1 MRIRHGDTARGNL
14 VKGAKILA
22 KAVGATLGPNGRIV
36 LIEDKF
42 GKVIATKDGVTVAR
56 SITLPNNEQNMGVK
70 LLADAALKVATE
82 CGDGTTT
89 CVVIAAE
96 LLERCDQLVR
106 AGVCPVKL
114 TNEVRAAAAAAENLL
129 WSNSM
134 PIPSNATEQ
143 MVALVANVSCNGDE
157 RAVRA
162 VVEAY
167 RHVGVEGVI
176 QLRDGDGD
184 RVEVE
189 IENGMQIDRGWHIP
203 ALASKDGQPITME
216 NMAVLVAKRVISDA
230 GEIAPLMQAAAN
242 VGMGLLVI
250 CEAIIGSSQETLIG
264 NHKTDTMRCMTVMPP
279 GFDDRQWDLMAD
291 IAAWCGAE
299 VQDINT
305 GRLSSQCL
313 GIVASVTQDR
323 HRTVLTLGRDP
334 GPEVKQRIAALER
347 ARKGANDYDRDKLTS
362 RIGRLRGR
370 LATIKSGAPTE
381 TEAREIKDRIE
392 DGINAVRVA
401 FRGGVQPGGGTAFLR
416 CGLLPHQTDGD
427 RALAAALEAPA
438 AKLYRNG
445 GDDGTKLAMARS
457 VASSQGLLWSE
468 GLDANGVRCSMLSF
482 PDPTEVVVGAMRS
495 AVSTVVTMLM
505 AETSVTHGDER

>member
-1 MRIRHGDTARGNL
+1 
-14 VKGAKILA
+14 
-22 KAVGATLGPNGRIV
+22 
-36 LIEDKF
+36 
-42 GKVIATKDGVTVAR
+42 
-56 SITLPNNEQNMGVK
+56 
-70 LLADAALKVATE
+70 
-82 CGDGTTT
+82 
-89 CVVIAAE
+89 
-96 LLERCDQLVR
+96 
-106 AGVCPVKL
+106 
-114 TNEVRAAAAAAENLL
+114 
-129 WSNSM
+129 
-134 PIPSNATEQ
+134 
-143 MVALVANVSCNGDE
+143 
-157 RAVRA
+157 
-162 VVEAY
+162 
-167 RHVGVEGVI
+167 
-176 QLRDGDGD
+176 
-184 RVEVE
+184 
-189 IENGMQIDRGWHIP
+189 
-203 ALASKDGQPITME
+203 
-216 NMAVLVAKRVISDA
+216 
-230 GEIAPLMQAAAN
+230 
-242 VGMGLLVI
+242 
-250 CEAIIGSSQETLIG
+250 
-264 NHKTDTMRCMTVMPP
+264 MRCMTVMPP

-347 ARKGANDYDRDKLTS
+347 AKKGANDYDRDKLTS

-401 FRGGVQPGGGTAFLR
+401 FHGGVQPGGGTAFLR

-445 GDDGTKLAMARS
+445 GDDGTKLAMAKQS
-457 VASSQGLLWSE
+457 VATNGMLWSS
-468 GLDANGVRCSMLSF
+468 GLDANGVPCSMLSF

-505 AETSVTHGDER
+505 AETSVTNGDES